1 VVFLVRLFLDSLFK
15 EKITMML
22 KKKVLAAALGA
33 MMISSSAFA
42 VELAPAGKGDLLIA
56 PFFMTAG
63 GWQTELKVINT
74 NTTDSAVAKVVF
86 HAPDNSAEILDF
98 LIFLSPGDVWT
109 GKVVTN
115 ADGSIGVTSDD
126 DSSIVTTT
134 LANKCPDTTGSVGF
148 DPTRAKFTVPV
159 GTGYVTIFETRM
171 IRGLGAAPVAK
182 SAILASYSAS
192 CTAAATAG
200 VSDLVNSST
209 DNVLTGSVTLR
220 NPSSQG
226 DELSLPMT
234 ALANYNN
241 YTYHSVGALTAFAN
255 NAAGSTKAQVEDAIW
270 ASNFVIPYNN
280 AAGQYTYGIVT
291 FPTKE
296 TYNGSA
302 ATQYSAFGAGAG
314 SPTVSYAVRNEQEN
328 VLGTVGCSFSPCA
341 PGSTLRLPNE
351 VNLVSIATG
360 GSISSSTNA
369 LVYTQ
374 TYTKGWVNAD
384 IQTEAS
390 DTPSNVNYNNFGMM
404 GAPALTSY
412 LIWNA
417 TSGGLKGAW
426 MYSPATFTPGAY

>member
-1 VVFLVRLFLDSLFK
+1 
-15 EKITMML
+15 MML

-63 GWQTELKVINT
+63 GWQTDLKVINT
-74 NTTDSAVAKVVF
+74 NTTDSVVAKVVF

-115 ADGSIGVTSDD
+115 ADGSVGVSSDD
-126 DSSIVTTT
+126 DSSITTT
-134 LANKCPDTTGSVGF
+134 TMGNNCPAATGTAGF

-192 CTAAATAG
+192 CSAGTAFGAA
-200 VSDLVNSST
+200 DT

-220 NPSSQG
+220 NPTSQG

-234 ALANYNN
+234 ALANYDNLA
-241 YTYHSVGALTAFAN
+241 YHTVGALTSFAN
-255 NAAGSTKAQVEDAIW
+255 NAALSSKAQVEDAIW
-270 ASNFVIPYNN
+270 ASDFVVPYNN
-280 AAGQYTYGIVT
+280 AAGQYTFGIVT

-302 ATQYSAFGAGAG
+302 FTQYSAFGVGTG
-314 SPTVSYAVRNEQEN
+314 SPMVSYAVRDEQEN
-328 VLGTVGCSFSPCA
+328 VLGTVGCSFSPCT

-360 GSISSSTNA
+360 GSISSSTNS

-374 TYTKGWVNAD
+374 TYTKGWVNAA
-384 IQTEAS
+384 IQSEAS
-390 DTPSNVNYNNFGMM
+390 DTRSNANYNNFGMA

-417 TSGGLKGAW
+417 TSGGLKGSW
-426 MYSPATFTPGAY
+426 MYAPATFTPGAY